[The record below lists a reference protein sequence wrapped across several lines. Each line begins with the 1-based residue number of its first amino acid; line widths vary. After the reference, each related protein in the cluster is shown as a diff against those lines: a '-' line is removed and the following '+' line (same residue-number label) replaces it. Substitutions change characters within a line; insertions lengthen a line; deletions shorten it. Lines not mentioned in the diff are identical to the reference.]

1 MAAAYDVIVVGGG
14 PAGSTAARRLARAGA
29 RVVVLDRAIFPRDK
43 PCGGGVTVRAASLA
57 GDVDL
62 APVVERV
69 VYAARVTT
77 RLKRPFERRS
87 PDPLTYMT
95 QRRRLDHYLL
105 DLAARAGADVRE
117 GVAVRNGE
125 VVETGAAIRANG
137 DVYTAPV
144 LVAADGANGVTAR
157 IAGLDPV
164 GQRAV
169 ALEGNLPASDA
180 LLERWKDT
188 IALDLGGTPGGY
200 GWVFPKGDHLNVGV
214 GGWRWIGAT
223 LRERLAA
230 LCRAHGLDTQ
240 ALLDLRGH
248 RLPMRRDGAP
258 LVRGRALAVGDA
270 AGLIDP
276 LSGEGI
282 EHAFES
288 GALAAEAIERFLRGE
303 APDLGGY
310 DDAVEARI
318 MPDIRTSR
326 KLMAVFHRIPDACIA
341 VMRRSD
347 RFWTSLCR
355 IVRGEQTYAGF
366 REALGPLR
374 VALDAWGGWGARR
387 DLRDG

>member
-1 MAAAYDVIVVGGG
+1 MTSRYDVLVVGAG
-14 PAGSTAARRLARAGA
+14 PAGSTLARRLALEGA
-29 RVVVLDRAIFPRDK
+29 RVALLDRARFPRDK
-43 PCGGGVTVRAASLA
+43 PCGGGVTVRAAALA

-62 APVVERV
+62 DPVIERAI
-69 VYAARVTT
+69 YGARVTT
-77 RLKRPFERRS
+77 RLRRPFERRS
-87 PDPLTYMT
+87 PQPLTYMT
-95 QRRRLDHYLL
+95 QRRRLDHYLVQR
-105 DLAARAGADVRE
+105 AAEAGADVRE
-117 GVAVRNGE
+117 GALVRDGE
-125 VVETGAAIRANG
+125 VTSRGVSLRANG
-137 DVYTAPV
+137 DRYEGAV
-144 LVAADGANGVTAR
+144 LVAADGANGVTTR

-169 ALEGNLPASDA
+169 ALEGNLPADDA
-180 LLERWKDT
+180 LLERWSDV

-214 GGWRWIGAT
+214 GGWHWIGET
-223 LRERLAA
+223 LRDRLAA
-230 LCRAHGLDTQ
+230 LCLAHGFDPS
-240 ALLDLRGH
+240 ALRDLRGH

-258 LVRGRALAVGDA
+258 IVRGRALAVGDA

-282 EHAFES
+282 QHAFES
-288 GALAAEAIERFLRGE
+288 AALAAGVILRFLRGE
-303 APDLGGY
+303 TPDLGDY
-310 DDAVEARI
+310 ERAVEAHI

-347 RFWTSLCR
+347 RFWASLCR

-374 VALDAWGGWGARR
+374 VALDLWGNWGARR
-387 DLRDG
+387 DARRG